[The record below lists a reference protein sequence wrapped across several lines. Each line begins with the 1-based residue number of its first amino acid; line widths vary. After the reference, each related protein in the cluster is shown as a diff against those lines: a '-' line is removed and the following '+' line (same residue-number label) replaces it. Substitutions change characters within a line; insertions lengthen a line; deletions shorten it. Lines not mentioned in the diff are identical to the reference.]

1 MTPTTGRPKLSEK
14 GLLTPDNCVAGHP
27 EEEGGVIMKVGTRN
41 RLEGE
46 VIQIKCGTVM
56 CLVKVR
62 LPGGAEMESVMT
74 RDSFDGLGI
83 QGGDTVQVAVSALN
97 VLLLKQ

>member
-1 MTPTTGRPKLSEK
+1 
-14 GLLTPDNCVAGHP
+14 
-27 EEEGGVIMKVGTRN
+27 MKVGTRN

-62 LPGGAEMESVMT
+62 LPGGAEMESVVT
-74 RDSFDGLGI
+74 RDSFDAMGI
-83 QGGDTVQVAVSALN
+83 QSGDTVQLAVSALN
-97 VLLLKQ
+97 VLLLKE

>member
-1 MTPTTGRPKLSEK
+1 MK
-14 GLLTPDNCVAGHP
+14 AG
-27 EEEGGVIMKVGTRN
+27 IRN
-41 RLEGE
+41 RLEGK
-46 VIQIKCGTVM
+46 VIQIHCGTVM

-74 RDSFDGLGI
+74 HDSFDELKI
-83 QGGDTVQVAVSALN
+83 QDGDTVQLAVSALN

>member
-1 MTPTTGRPKLSEK
+1 
-14 GLLTPDNCVAGHP
+14 
-27 EEEGGVIMKVGTRN
+27 MKVGVGN

-46 VIQIKCGTVM
+46 VTHIKCGTVM

-83 QGGDTVQVAVSALN
+83 QSGDGVQVAVSALN
-97 VLLLKQ
+97 VVLLKQ

>member
-1 MTPTTGRPKLSEK
+1 M
-14 GLLTPDNCVAGHP
+14 
-27 EEEGGVIMKVGTRN
+27 RN

-46 VIQIKCGTVM
+46 VTQIHCGTVM

-74 RDSFDGLGI
+74 RDSFDGLAI
-83 QGGDTVQVAVSALN
+83 KSGDTVQLAVSALN
-97 VLLLKQ
+97 LLVLKD